1 MPWLIAMVVLIVL
14 SGLFSAS
21 EAAYFYL
28 QRQDLRFLAA
38 GNAAQRTA
46 ARLMQQPDRLLSAV
60 LFWNLVINMIYFT
73 ISARVGMQ
81 LENHQDGSGWG
92 VLFAIGSVFLVIF
105 FSEMFPKSFAVLRS
119 RSYAGLVAI
128 PLALAVKCVD
138 PLLPLLRF
146 TNLVLKRLFFPRMN
160 PEPDLEIS
168 DLERAVELSTQD
180 AELDEHEYRMLRNI
194 VHLSQLRADEWMRP
208 RRQFVTFRAPV
219 TMQDLKEQFPPSG
232 FVLVTKR
239 DSDEIQYSIDA
250 DDLLDSQPGQSQ
262 MGKRLVAVPWC
273 SSVADVYEKLRSAD
287 RQVANVVNEHGETI
301 GIITIDDIADAVFVD
316 TPSRTRR
323 VIDEQPIRKIEHNVW
338 HVMGLATIRRLEKL
352 LNADLPETR
361 NVTMQGVL
369 QEVLQA
375 LPTQGDQ
382 CRWGPLQLEVLEAA
396 ERGRCRVEVRIIDP
410 RTPEGPK

>member
-1 MPWLIAMVVLIVL
+1 MPWLITMVILIVL

-38 GNAAQRTA
+38 GNAAQRVA
-46 ARLMQQPDRLLSAV
+46 ARLMEQPDRLLSAV

-81 LENHQDGSGWG
+81 LEEHEDGSGWG
-92 VLFAIGSVFLVIF
+92 VPFAIGSVLLVIF
-105 FSEMFPKSFAVLRS
+105 CSEMFPKSFAVMRS

-128 PLALAVKCVD
+128 PLALAVRCVD
-138 PLLPLLRF
+138 PLLPVLRF
-146 TNLVLKRLFFPRMN
+146 TNLVLKRLFFPSMN

-180 AELDEHEYRMLRNI
+180 AELDEHEYKMLRNI
-194 VHLSQLRADEWMRP
+194 VNLSQLRADEWMRP
-208 RRQFVTFRAPV
+208 RRQFVTFQAPV
-219 TMQDLKEQFPPSG
+219 TMNDVKEKFPPSG

-239 DSDEIQYSIDA
+239 DSEEIQYSIDA
-250 DDLLDSQPGQSQ
+250 DDLLGSQPGQSQ

-273 SSVADVYEKLRSAD
+273 ASVADVYEKLRTAD
-287 RQVANVVNEHGETI
+287 RHVANVVNELGETI
-301 GIITIDDIADAVFVD
+301 GVITIDDIADAVFVE

-323 VIDEQPIRKIEHNVW
+323 IIDEQPIRKVEESVW
-338 HVMGLATIRRLEKL
+338 QVMGLATIKRLEKQL
-352 LNADLPETR
+352 AVELPETR

-375 LPTQGDQ
+375 LPTQGDR
-382 CRWGPLQLEVLEAA
+382 CSWGPLQLVVLEAA
-396 ERGRCRVEVRIIDP
+396 ERGRCRVEVKINRQEDSV
-410 RTPEGPK
+410 

>member
-1 MPWLIAMVVLIVL
+1 MPWLIAMAVLIVL

-28 QRQDLRFLAA
+28 QRQDLRFLAS
-38 GNAAQRTA
+38 GNAAQRIA
-46 ARLMQQPDRLLSAV
+46 AKLMEQPDRLLSAV

-73 ISARVGMQ
+73 ISAHVGMK
-81 LENHQDGSGWG
+81 LEDRDGGSGWG
-92 VLFAIGSVFLVIF
+92 LLFAIGSLLLIIV

-119 RSYAGLVAI
+119 RSYAGLVAL
-128 PLALAVKCVD
+128 PLALAVRVVD

-146 TNLVLKRLFFPRMN
+146 TNLVLKRLFFPKIS

-194 VHLSQLRADEWMRP
+194 VDLSQLRADEWMRP
-208 RRQFVTFRAPV
+208 RRQFVTFQAPV
-219 TMQDLKEQFPPSG
+219 TIDDLKQKFPPSG
-232 FVLVTKR
+232 FVLVTKK
-239 DSDEIQYSIDA
+239 DSEEIQYSIDA
-250 DDLLDSQPGQSQ
+250 DDLLDMQPGQSQ

-273 SSVADVYEKLRSAD
+273 ASVAGVYEKLRSAD
-287 RQVANVVNEHGETI
+287 RHVANVVNEHGETI
-301 GIITIDDIADAVFVD
+301 GIITIDDIADAVFVE

-323 VIDEQPIRKIEHNVW
+323 ITDEQPIRKLEHNVW
-338 HVMGLATIRRLEKL
+338 QVMGLATIKRLEKQ
-352 LNADLPETR
+352 LNVKLPETR

-375 LPTQGDQ
+375 LPTPGDQ
-382 CRWGPLQLEVLEAA
+382 CRWGPLQLEVMEAA
-396 ERGRCRVEVRIIDP
+396 ERGRCRVEVQIIAQ
-410 RTPEGPK
+410 EGNG